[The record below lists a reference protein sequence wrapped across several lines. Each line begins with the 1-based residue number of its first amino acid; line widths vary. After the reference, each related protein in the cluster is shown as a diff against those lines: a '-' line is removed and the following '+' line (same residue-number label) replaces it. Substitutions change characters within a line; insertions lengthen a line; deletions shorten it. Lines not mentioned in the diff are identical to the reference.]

1 MGDVAV
7 ELPFGSRFI
16 KIEVPRRNLI
26 ATVEPRQVQAVV
38 NGAVEAERALRNPI
52 GEGRI
57 SDLVR
62 KGSKVVILSEDNT
75 RPTPV
80 NEILPPILKEL
91 NKCGVKDEDITA
103 IMALGT
109 HRPMSDKEMSKKLGE
124 EIADRIEVVNH
135 ECEHPESLRHLGKTS
150 KGTPILVNKMALK
163 ADFMIGVGMIC
174 PHRVAGYG
182 GGAKIVQ
189 PGISGKVTTGHTH
202 WMSAL
207 YEAEKMMGTKENPV
221 REEMNEIASKAKL
234 GFIINAV
241 LNREG
246 RIVKVV
252 AGDFIKAF
260 KEGVQEARK
269 IWEVNVP
276 EKADIVIADS
286 HPADLDMWQAA
297 KAIYASE
304 LIVKPGGTI
313 ILITPC
319 SEGVSKQHPQV
330 LQFGYRPFNELKNLL
345 REKELTDLV
354 AAAHMAHVSRV
365 IREKAKCILVSEGI
379 NESDTLKLGFE
390 YAKTPQEATNRALDD
405 YGRKARVI
413 VIKES
418 SELLPIAR
426 N

>member
-1 MGDVAV
+1 MKNAAV
-7 ELPFGSRFI
+7 ELPFGPKFV

-26 ATVEPRQVQAVV
+26 AIVEPRQVQAAID
-38 NGAVEAERALRNPI
+38 GTAEAERALRNPI
-52 GEGRI
+52 GKERI
-57 SDLVR
+57 SNLVK

-80 NEILPPILKEL
+80 NEILPPILEEL
-91 NKCGVKDEDITA
+91 NGCGVKDKDITA

-109 HRPMSDKEMSKKLGE
+109 HRPMTDKEMSKKLGE
-124 EIADRIEVVNH
+124 EITERIEVVNH
-135 ECEHPESLRHLGKTS
+135 ECEDPESLEDLGKTS
-150 KGTPILVNKMALK
+150 KGTPIFVNKTALK

-207 YEAEKMMGTKENPV
+207 YEAEKIMGIEQNPV
-221 REEMNEIASKAKL
+221 REEMNQIASKAKL

-241 LNREG
+241 LNQEEH
-246 RIVKVV
+246 IVKVV

-260 KEGVQEARK
+260 KEGVQESRK
-269 IWEVNVP
+269 VWEVKVP

-286 HPADLDMWQAA
+286 HPADMDMWQAA
-297 KAIYASE
+297 KGIYASE

-319 SEGVSKQHPQV
+319 WEGVSKQHPQV
-330 LQFGYRPFNELKNLL
+330 LQFGYRPFNQLKKLVE
-345 REKELTDLV
+345 RKEITDLV
-354 AAAHMAHVSRV
+354 AAAHIAHVGRV

-379 NESDTLKLGFE
+379 TESDALKLGFE
-390 YAKTPQEATNRALDD
+390 YANTPQDAVNRALDD
-405 YGRKARVI
+405 HGSKARVT

-418 SELLPIAR
+418 SELMPMTG